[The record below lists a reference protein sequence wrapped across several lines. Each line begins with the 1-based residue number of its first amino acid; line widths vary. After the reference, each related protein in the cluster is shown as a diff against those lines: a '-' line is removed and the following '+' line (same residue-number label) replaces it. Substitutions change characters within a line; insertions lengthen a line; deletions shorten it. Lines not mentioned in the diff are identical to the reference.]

1 MVFNGAALWPSG
13 GLLANRAPDCG
24 AARGTVMLSQQRLYG
39 GTLKIDHDAAAFL
52 FGHLNAALATV
63 DDAGGPFAS
72 AVNLVPDGNGRL
84 LMLTSRLAVHTG
96 HMEANPRASVMVLDA
111 AGADWQA
118 VPRMTLTGAVES
130 VEADEGERYLS
141 LFPGAREYLSL
152 DFAFSALVPR
162 RARWIPGFARAAWL
176 DAAALGLALPWSPDR
191 EQEMVAHMNEDHGDA
206 LSHYAS
212 LLGRQPETVEMVALD
227 PWGAWL
233 HLDGEPVRLPFPES
247 VRTPRA
253 VRETL
258 VALANRP
265 LS

>member
-1 MVFNGAALWPSG
+1 M
-13 GLLANRAPDCG
+13 
-24 AARGTVMLSQQRLYG
+24 
-39 GTLKIDHDAAAFL
+39 KIDHDAAAFL
-52 FGHLNAALATV
+52 FSHLNAALATV
-63 DDAGGPFAS
+63 DDAGRPFTS

-84 LMLTSRLAVHTG
+84 LMLTSRLAIHSG
-96 HMEANPRASVMVLDA
+96 HMDADPRASALMLDT
-111 AGADWQA
+111 GPDWQA
-118 VPRMTLTGAVES
+118 VARLTLTGTVEP
-130 VEADEGERYLS
+130 VEDDEGERYLS

-152 DFAFSALVPR
+152 DFGFRALVPG

-176 DAAALGLALPWSPDR
+176 DVAALGLALPWSPGR

-206 LSHYAS
+206 LTHYAA
-212 LLGRQPETVEMVALD
+212 LLGRQPETAVMVALD

-233 HLDGEPVRLPFPES
+233 HLDGQPVRLPFPDP

-258 VALANRP
+258 VALASRP